1 VKINRGALHR
11 GRVKHGIE
19 LCEALISS
27 CLGIVL
33 VTEAVGET

>member
-1 VKINRGALHR
+1 VETNRGALHR
-11 GRVKHGIE
+11 GRVQHEIE
-19 LCEALISS
+19 LCEALISN